1 MGSCMNTQ
9 SHGPAYGL
17 HEKDEECCMSGVN
30 GLDVLSA
37 VVEEVGGEGFF
48 FFCTV
53 CPRVT
58 PGALGERG
66 GFPPKAWVDVRQT
79 EVYGHNTCNGM
90 HISIRKCII

>member
-1 MGSCMNTQ
+1 MTSPRGIKMGSCMNTQ

-48 FFCTV
+48 FLHCV
-53 CPRVT
+53 SPRYPRGT
-58 PGALGERG
+58 GGKG
-66 GFPPKAWVDVRQT
+66 GFSP
-79 EVYGHNTCNGM
+79 EGM
-90 HISIRKCII
+90 GRRETN